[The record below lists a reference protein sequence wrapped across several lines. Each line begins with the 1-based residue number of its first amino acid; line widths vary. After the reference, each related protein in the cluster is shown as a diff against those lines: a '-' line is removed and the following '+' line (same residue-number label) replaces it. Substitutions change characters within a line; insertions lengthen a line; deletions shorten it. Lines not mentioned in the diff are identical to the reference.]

1 MLGLFIASLVW
12 SAQTTGAL
20 ATAALSPGTQHIAM
34 IIGMLPSV
42 SGTDGEAAARKQQ
55 QMEKLVAAG
64 LDIDSQQRGL
74 RDLMAET
81 DGEATA
87 QTAK

>member
-1 MLGLFIASLVW
+1 MLRLLIASLVW
-12 SAQTTGAL
+12 TAQT
-20 ATAALSPGTQHIAM
+20 
-34 IIGMLPSV
+34 
-42 SGTDGEAAARKQQ
+42 DGAARKQQ

-64 LDIDSQQRGL
+64 LDIDTQQRGL